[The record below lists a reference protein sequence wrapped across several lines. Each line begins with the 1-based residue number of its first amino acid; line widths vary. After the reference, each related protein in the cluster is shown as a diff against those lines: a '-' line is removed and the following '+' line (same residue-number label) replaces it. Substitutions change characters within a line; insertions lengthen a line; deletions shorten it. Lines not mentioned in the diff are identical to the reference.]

1 MSIQDIFM
9 YLFGLLSVISAVG
22 VIISHKT
29 LNSALCLVATMVLI
43 AAHFAMMRADFLA
56 ALQILVYAG
65 AIMILVVFVIM
76 LLGVE
81 QEVEKISFAL
91 PGYFGLVFASIFIAI
106 LYVLI
111 TTTDPA
117 SYVYSASLIKE
128 PASYADLNGSGISGS
143 ELSEGS
149 KIGRHLI
156 LDYLFAFQATGILLL
171 AAIVGAALLAFP
183 GSKKML
189 PGRGL
194 KAVQEK
200 FNSVK

>member
-1 MSIQDIFM
+1 MSIQDVFM
-9 YLFGLLSVISAVG
+9 YLFGLSSVVSAVG
-22 VIISHKT
+22 VVLSRKT
-29 LNSALCLVATMVLI
+29 LNSALFLVATMVLI

-81 QEVEKISFAL
+81 KEAERISFGL
-91 PGYFGLVFASIFIAI
+91 PGYLGLVFASIFVAV

-117 SYVYSASLIKE
+117 SYVYSASLIQQ
-128 PASYADLNGSGISGS
+128 PSSYADFNGSGISGS
-143 ELSEGS
+143 ELTEGS

-156 LDYLFAFQATGILLL
+156 LDYLFAFQATGVLLL

-200 FNSVK
+200 FNSVE